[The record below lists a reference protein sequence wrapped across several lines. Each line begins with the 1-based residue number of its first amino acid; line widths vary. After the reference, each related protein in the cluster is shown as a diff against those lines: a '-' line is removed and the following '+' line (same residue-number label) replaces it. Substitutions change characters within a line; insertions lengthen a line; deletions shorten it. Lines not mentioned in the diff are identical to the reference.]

1 MNSITLISIAVF
13 ALLTIIV
20 ISYSNKT
27 ATDLFDLKSQLKLRS
42 LNRFEYVSLVV
53 DRQSGNVER
62 EEQYATVDD
71 ALVALQ
77 KIYMRA
83 KVDKVRINKSNE
95 TEFVT
100 WRAVHNSRGRQE
112 GKRIGGVR
120 LYIERNATAENTFLN
135 EIVNFSTKSEI
146 DEKLMHYV
154 NRGIVEATADS
165 DSDSIKVV
173 NAKFYEKYNKET
185 GEGSWQVSRAEF
197 RYILSMAHSVL
208 VGVVG
213 LDSGNRENIEK
224 LSSLNAQKI
233 AKDMTIDKVLYWQ
246 LLSDED
252 VSALRNRMTELI
264 SDYGLEPES
273 YPFIKS

>member
-1 MNSITLISIAVF
+1 MP
-13 ALLTIIV
+13 
-20 ISYSNKT
+20 
-27 ATDLFDLKSQLKLRS
+27 
-42 LNRFEYVSLVV
+42 VSLVV

-71 ALVALQ
+71 ALGALQ
-77 KIYMRA
+77 RIYTRA
-83 KVDKVRINKSNE
+83 KVDKVRVNKNSE

-120 LYIERNATAENTFLN
+120 LYIEKDTNSESAFLN
-135 EIVNFSTKSEI
+135 QIITFSTRSEI

-165 DSDSIKVV
+165 DTDSIKVV

-185 GEGSWQVSRAEF
+185 GEGCWQVSRAEF
-197 RYILSMAHSVL
+197 RYMLSMAHSVL
-208 VGVVG
+208 VGVVS
-213 LDSGNRENIEK
+213 LDASNRENIEK
-224 LSSLNAQKI
+224 LSSLNAQRI

-252 VSALRNRMTELI
+252 VLALKNRMSELI
-264 SDYGLEPES
+264 SDYGLEPQA
-273 YPFIKS
+273 YPFVKS